1 MTDVTVRW
9 CWLLWLLRF
18 FLEAYDF
25 VCTLWLVPSAG
36 GGIHM
41 RSVLHSFLYYYAT
54 AVTCCFILVALVWV
68 WLQLGGYL
76 QEHPSVQWFPGL
88 TGSVTFQGKYSVV
101 VIVQVVGLLDHQTVI
116 VPDADCRRWFGGL
129 VVSKLSCQV
138 VLSSCLVSF
147 GSLAAELSDN
157 LAESIKVSGIAV
169 TTPLEVLLT
178 RIADSLKLTPSR
190 RVLSLLVESL
200 PLS

>member
-1 MTDVTVRW
+1 
-9 CWLLWLLRF
+9 
-18 FLEAYDF
+18 
-25 VCTLWLVPSAG
+25 
-36 GGIHM
+36 
-41 RSVLHSFLYYYAT
+41 
-54 AVTCCFILVALVWV
+54 
-68 WLQLGGYL
+68 
-76 QEHPSVQWFPGL
+76 
-88 TGSVTFQGKYSVV
+88 
-101 VIVQVVGLLDHQTVI
+101 
-116 VPDADCRRWFGGL
+116 